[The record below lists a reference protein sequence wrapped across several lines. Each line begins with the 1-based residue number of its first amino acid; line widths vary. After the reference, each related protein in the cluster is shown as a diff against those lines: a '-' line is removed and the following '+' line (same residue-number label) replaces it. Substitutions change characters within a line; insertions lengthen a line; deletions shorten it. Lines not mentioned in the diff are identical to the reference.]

1 MSTVKP
7 AGRKVI
13 ITCAVTGS
21 IHTPTMTPYL
31 PITPDQIARESVAA
45 AEAGAAIVHL
55 HARNPDGSP
64 TPDPNVFMQFLPRI
78 KQASNVVVNITT
90 GGSLGMSIE
99 DRLAAPLRASPEVCS
114 LNMGSMNFGLFQ
126 IVDKVKEWKHP
137 WEKPYLEKTKD
148 SIVSNTFKQIERF
161 LKDLGEGHGV
171 RFECE
176 CYDVGHLYTLA
187 HFLDRGLIKPPLFV
201 QTIFGIL
208 GGIGPHPEDLQHMR
222 RTADRLFGPDY
233 QWSILAAGRHQM
245 SLCTMG
251 AMMGGNV
258 RVGMEDSIYV
268 GKGELAKSNADQVKK
283 IRHVLETLSLEIAT
297 PDEARQIL
305 QLKGGDKVGF

>member
-1 MSTVKP
+1 MTAAKP

-31 PITPDQIARESVAA
+31 PITPDQIAAESIAA

-99 DRLAAPLRASPEVCS
+99 DRLAAPLRAKPEVCS

-137 WEKPYLEKTKD
+137 WEKPYLEKTRD
-148 SIVSNTFKQIERF
+148 NIVSNTFVQIERF
-161 LKDLGEGHGV
+161 LKDLGEAHGV

-187 HFLDRGLIKPPLFV
+187 HFLDRKLIKPPLFV

-245 SLCTMG
+245 GLCTMG

-258 RVGMEDSIYV
+258 RVGLEDSIYV

-283 IRHVLETLSLEIAT
+283 IRHILETLSLDIAT

-305 QLKGGDKVGF
+305 KLKGGDRVKF